1 MLKKDL
7 LKAAQPFCDVSFTIV
22 SYKYGINCFRIT
34 GQLYVCQSLNFVK
47 NVFSLLF
54 SEAFLFYYIE
64 ALECVCIPWTHA
76 AYLEGF

>member
-22 SYKYGINCFRIT
+22 SYKYGINCYRIT

-54 SEAFLFYYIE
+54 SEAFFILLYRSFRVFVSHGRM
-64 ALECVCIPWTHA
+64 LHT
-76 AYLEGF
+76 